1 MFAGCFPVA
10 VQFPS
15 ENPGD
20 RAPEYDILSG
30 LAYSAASFVKD
41 QVKTLSRKSRELAP
55 APAPVLSLPVAA
67 NLAQRVQLATTST
80 VPAVLFRLSGDVD
93 ARVRNAL
100 IFNPALP
107 AELLANLA
115 LDEDR
120 FIAAQARARLGQLA
134 A

>member
-15 ENPGD
+15 ENPGQ
-20 RAPEYDILSG
+20 RAPEYDILTR

-41 QVKTLSRKSRELAP
+41 QVKTLGHKRRELALSA
-55 APAPVLSLPVAA
+55 APLVTLPVGTD
-67 NLAQRVQLATTST
+67 LATRVQLAATST
-80 VPAVLFRLSGDVD
+80 VPAVLFRLAGDED
-93 ARVRNAL
+93 ASVRNAL

-107 AELLANLA
+107 ADLLANLA

-120 FIAAQARARLGQLA
+120 FVSAQARARLGQLA